1 MFRWSRFRFFKDSV
15 FHIFNKHS
23 PIKKK
28 YFRANEAPF
37 MTKELHVAIMKSSR
51 LRNKFLSEKHQANR
65 DNHKSQCNIC
75 KKLLRKTKNTYFI
88 NLDRKVFTDNRTFC
102 KTDLPLFTTNG
113 QKAKMLLLMRV
124 IKAFLMK
131 KTLSN
136 TYILFF

>member
-1 MFRWSRFRFFKDSV
+1 
-15 FHIFNKHS
+15 
-23 PIKKK
+23 
-28 YFRANEAPF
+28 

-65 DNHKSQCNIC
+65 DNYKSQCNIC
-75 KKLLRKTKNTYFI
+75 KKLLQKNKSTYFI
-88 NLDRKVFTDNRTFC
+88 NLDPKLFTDHRTFC
-102 KTDLPLFTTNG
+102 ETDLPLFTTNG

>member
-1 MFRWSRFRFFKDSV
+1 
-15 FHIFNKHS
+15 
-23 PIKKK
+23 
-28 YFRANEAPF
+28 

-65 DNHKSQCNIC
+65 ETTKVSVTFAKNFC
-75 KKLLRKTKNTYFI
+75 KKTKTHILI
-88 NLDRKVFTDNRTFC
+88 NLDPKLFTDHRTFC